1 MPKWFDFS
9 WICSTIDWIVNVNL
23 SRQDL
28 LERNKNEHTASLT
41 ERMDDIAKQYDG
53 IWVLTDDKISDAK
66 DAIEIEAQKEEQF
79 DHLIAKTK

>member
-1 MPKWFDFS
+1 M
-9 WICSTIDWIVNVNL
+9 WI

-28 LERNKNEHTASLT
+28 LERNKNENTASLM

-53 IWVLTDDKISDAK
+53 IWMLTEDKISDAK
-66 DAIEIEAQKEEQF
+66 DAIDIEAQKEEQS